1 MHHEI
6 TFQKSTH
13 PNDALIRKE
22 LYLINKQDVPT
33 MIYNL
38 GILLSYDRT
47 QEENDKDVLLPTE
60 EDVLSMLKSKTF
72 NDPVNTRESQ
82 NFIDKNE
89 TIIASNELCAII
101 WNHIGKLNW
110 FLGYIMKINEN
121 SIKIEHLERVL
132 ANNSSSWRYPNYA
145 DIQEVEDE

>member
-1 MHHEI
+1 
-6 TFQKSTH
+6 
-13 PNDALIRKE
+13 
-22 LYLINKQDVPT
+22 

-38 GILLSYDRT
+38 GILLSYDGT